1 MLPLTAPLADVDPN
15 SVRPGWVALLVV
27 LGLAVATFLLWRNM
41 GKQMRK
47 IDFDETMTG
56 EPRPLRRRLKARR
69 MMLATSLPLVIGS
82 ECLATCAMASV
93 ELKLGGTWAMR
104 RG

>member
-47 IDFDETMTG
+47 IDFDETLTG
-56 EPRPLRRRLKARR
+56 EPRRGNGDANRQP
-69 MMLATSLPLVIGS
+69 
-82 ECLATCAMASV
+82 
-93 ELKLGGTWAMR
+93 GGEGTDR
-104 RG
+104 QGDDPPS